1 MRWGEIIRRLVLIP
15 PTLFGV
21 AVIVFVLL
29 RVVPGDPI
37 AMMIPPGA
45 SPTDIARLR
54 AFYGLDQPIL
64 QQFITWLG
72 QTLSGNFGRSISV
85 HQSVFELVLARFPA
99 TLELALLATLIAVGL
114 ALIVAMVG
122 IQLRGRSAEW
132 LVDGGVGVLLA
143 IPDFLWALILL
154 LLFGVLIPLVPIS
167 GRIDPQIDISF
178 RSNFYLI
185 ESLLTGRFDVA
196 NALLHHMILPALALA
211 LPFAALIARILKASL
226 AEAEDQDYAQ
236 IARARGFSRPEVLL
250 REVFPNA
257 LIPTVALGGDQ
268 VTLLLGGTVLV
279 ERIFSYEGIGNMAI
293 DAVINRDFPLIQ
305 GLVLTFALLFI
316 ALNLAVD
323 LAVTLLDPRLRH
335 G

>member
-21 AVIVFVLL
+21 GVIVFVLL

-45 SPTDIARLR
+45 SPADIERLR
-54 AFYGLDQPIL
+54 AFYGLDLSVP

-72 QTLSGNFGRSISV
+72 QVLSGDFGRSISLR
-85 HQSVFELVLARFPA
+85 QSVSELVLARLPA
-99 TLELALLATLIAVGL
+99 TLELSAIATLIAI
-114 ALIVAMVG
+114 ALGTMVALTGVYV
-122 IQLRGRSAEW
+122 RGRRAEW
-132 LVDGGVGVLLA
+132 AIDGGIGVFLA

-154 LLFGVLIPLVPIS
+154 LLFGVLIPLLPIT
-167 GRIDPQIDISF
+167 GRIDPQLDVTF
-178 RSNFYLI
+178 HTNFYLI
-185 ESLLTGRFDVA
+185 ESLLTGRLDIA
-196 NALLHHMILPALALA
+196 AALLEHMILPAVALA
-211 LPFAALIARILKASL
+211 LPFAALVARILKTSL

-236 IARARGFSRPEVLL
+236 IARARGFSRPAILL

-257 LIPTVALGGDQ
+257 LIPTVALGGVQ
-268 VTLLLGGTVLV
+268 ITLLLGGTVLV

-305 GLVLTFALLFI
+305 GLILTFAILFI
-316 ALNLAVD
+316 ALNLVID
-323 LAVTLLDPRLRH
+323 LLVTLLDPRLRH

>member
-21 AVIVFVLL
+21 GVIVFILL

-45 SPTDIARLR
+45 SSADIERLR
-54 AFYGLDQPIL
+54 AFYGLDRSIL
-64 QQFITWLG
+64 QQFIAWFG
-72 QTLSGNFGRSISV
+72 QALTGDFGRSISL
-85 HQSVFELVLARFPA
+85 HQNVFELVLARLPA
-99 TLELALLATLIAVGL
+99 TLELALLATLIGVALGVVV
-114 ALIVAMVG
+114 ALIGVYV
-122 IQLRGRSAEW
+122 RGRRVEW
-132 LVDGGVGVLLA
+132 AIDGGIGVFLA

-154 LLFGVLIPLVPIS
+154 LLFGVLVPLLPIS
-167 GRIDPQIDISF
+167 GRIDPQLDIAF
-178 RSNFYLI
+178 RTNFYLV
-185 ESLLTGRFDVA
+185 ESLLTGRLDIA
-196 NALLHHMILPALALA
+196 YALLQHMILPAMALA
-211 LPFAALIARILKASL
+211 LPFAALVARLLKTSL
-226 AEAEDQDYAQ
+226 AEAEEQDYAQ
-236 IARARGFSRPEVLL
+236 IARARGFSRSVILL

-257 LIPTVALGGDQ
+257 LIPTVALGGVQ

-305 GLVLTFALLFI
+305 GLVLTFAVLFVT
-316 ALNLAVD
+316 LNLAVD
-323 LAVTLLDPRLRH
+323 LLVRLLDPRLRH